1 MKASALL
8 SMKLIVQMRPGSR
21 QAKVE
26 KIDDGQYKVWVRSIP
41 EKGKANLEMHE
52 LLADY
57 FHVPKSRVRIVI
69 GKTAREKL
77 VEIIGGVL

>member
-1 MKASALL
+1 MLRI
-8 SMKLIVQMRPGSR
+8 IVQIRPGSS

-26 KIDDGQYKVWVRSIP
+26 KIDEGQYKVWVRAIP
-41 EKGKANLEMHE
+41 EKGKANAEMHE

-57 FHVPKSRVRIVI
+57 FRVPTSAVRIVI

-77 VEIIGGVL
+77 VEIIGRS

>member
-1 MKASALL
+1 MYVRNPMK
-8 SMKLIVQMRPGSR
+8 IIIQMRPRAR

-26 KIDDGQYKVWVRSIP
+26 KLEDGHYRVWVRSIP
-41 EKGKANLEMHE
+41 EKGKANAEMLQ

-57 FHVPKSRVRIVI
+57 FHVAKSSVRIVI

-77 VEIIGGVL
+77 VEIIGGHE

>member
-1 MKASALL
+1 MKI
-8 SMKLIVQMRPGSR
+8 IVQMRPGSS

-26 KIDDGQYKVWVRSIP
+26 KINEGQYRVWVRAIP
-41 EKGKANLEMHE
+41 EKGKANAEMRE

-57 FHVPKSRVRIVI
+57 FQVSHSAVRIVI

-77 VEIIGGVL
+77 VEVVGGSE

>member
-1 MKASALL
+1 MKI
-8 SMKLIVQMRPGSR
+8 IVQMRPGSS

-26 KIDDGQYKVWVRSIP
+26 KIDEGQYRVWVHSIP
-41 EKGKANLEMHE
+41 EKGKANAEMLK

-57 FHVPKSRVRIVI
+57 FQVAKSSVRIVI

-77 VEIIGGVL
+77 VEIIGGSE